1 MHSGYFEGILQLRNP
16 NDEVI
21 NFIKSQVEK
30 REGVFITAEK
40 KTNNGIDFYITSQK
54 YLQALGKKLKKNFK
68 GELKISSKLHT
79 KNKLTSKNV
88 YRVNVLFRI
97 TKYSPGDTLTF
108 KGDKIKFLK
117 LGKKILAKEL
127 KTGKK
132 LNISYKDL

>member
-21 NFIKSQVEK
+21 NFITSQINK

-40 KTNNGIDFYITSQK
+40 KVSNGIDFYITSQK
-54 YLQALGKKLKKNFK
+54 YLQTIGKKLKKSFQ

-88 YRVNVLFRI
+88 YRVNVLFRLA
-97 TKYSPGDTLTF
+97 KYNLGDTLTF
-108 KGDKIKFLK
+108 KGTKIKILK
-117 LGKKILAKEL
+117 MGKKILAKEI

-132 LNISYKDL
+132 LNINYKDL